1 MAFNFHFS
9 IMTNT
14 VNSMTAA
21 FGKQIENLSKQ
32 SSFDQYEF
40 SGNFMKL
47 NSSTK
52 IKPKNCKP
60 KKT

>member
-1 MAFNFHFS
+1 MLMHEDALVIPDYFYLS

-32 SSFDQYEF
+32 SSLDQYEF
-40 SGNFMKL
+40 SG
-47 NSSTK
+47 
-52 IKPKNCKP
+52 IEIYRI
-60 KKT
+60 